1 MLGKKSLL
9 RSGEALARAAQSSC
23 GYPIPKG
30 VPAQVGGGPE
40 QPELVGSNERMK
52 AGWDCVGFKVPSNLS
67 YSMILL
73 HDLRQFV

>member
-52 AGWDCVGFKVPSNLS
+52 AG
-67 YSMILL
+67 
-73 HDLRQFV
+73 